1 MATTTKII
9 VGIDDRTIELVG
21 ADKEAFIAER
31 QARQEQALLLETQ
44 FKAKREAALE
54 KLSALGLDEND
65 LRALGL

>member
-9 VGIDDRTIELVG
+9 VGIDNQTIELVG

-31 QARQEQALLLETQ
+31 QARQSQAVLLETES
-44 FKAKREAALE
+44 KAKREAALE